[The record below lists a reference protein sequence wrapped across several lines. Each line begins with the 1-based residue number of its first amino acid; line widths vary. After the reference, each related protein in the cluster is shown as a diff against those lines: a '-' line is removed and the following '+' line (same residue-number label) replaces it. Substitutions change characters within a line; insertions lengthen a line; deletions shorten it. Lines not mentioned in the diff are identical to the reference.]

1 MRPFLSVLIVT
12 YNAQTFIGDCLQSVR
27 QAGERLQATTGATW
41 EAIVV
46 DNASADATVSV
57 VQQFSWT
64 KLIVNPTNRGFA
76 AGVNRAAQE
85 AKGEWLLLLNP
96 DTELD
101 EGAFVSFHRFVH
113 EASEKFAP
121 LGVVGFQ
128 LLHPDG
134 SLQPSGRWFPHL
146 WEFLF
151 AVLGGHRWMEHR
163 WLTGRDFS
171 RPQEVD
177 EVSGAALAVRREA
190 FEQVGGMD
198 EGFFLFFEELDLCRR
213 LKAAGW
219 RIVYLPDAKV
229 RHRWG
234 ASVKQVPAL
243 AQQAHRVSAIRYFR
257 KYHGK
262 AAAWLVQGAFIIQRF
277 GRALKTLLGR
287 DARRGTGTR
296 NNSSEGRRN
305 EF

>member
-12 YNAQTFIGDCLQSVR
+12 YNAQAFIGDCLQSVR
-27 QAGERLQATTGATW
+27 QAGERLQATTGETW

-46 DNASADATVSV
+46 DNASTDATVSV
-57 VQQFSWT
+57 MQQFSWA
-64 KLIVNPTNRGFA
+64 KLIVNPKNRGFA

-96 DTELD
+96 DTQLD
-101 EGAFVSFHRFVH
+101 KDAFVAFYRFVG
-113 EASEKFAP
+113 SEKFAP

-128 LLHPDG
+128 LFHPNG
-134 SLQPSGRWFPHL
+134 SLQPSGRRFPRL

-151 AVLGGHRWMEHR
+151 AVLGGHRWMERR
-163 WLTGRDFS
+163 WLTERDFS
-171 RPQEVD
+171 LPQEVD

-219 RIVYLPDAKV
+219 RVVYFPDAKV

-243 AQQAHRVSAIRYFR
+243 AQRAQRVSAIRYFR
-257 KYHGK
+257 KHHGK
-262 AAAWLVQGAFIIQRF
+262 VAAWLVQGAFIVQQF

-287 DARRGTGTR
+287 DARRGTGG
-296 NNSSEGRRN
+296 E
-305 EF
+305 E